1 MFQCYEIKVYL
12 YSKKKMINQKEIFS
26 GFKFYTMEHPFP
38 VSNVMINCGFYLWN
52 QDMTES
58 SYFGKI

>member
-1 MFQCYEIKVYL
+1 
-12 YSKKKMINQKEIFS
+12 MINQKEIFS
-26 GFKFYTMEHPFP
+26 GLKFYTMEHPFP

-58 SYFGKI
+58 SCFGKI